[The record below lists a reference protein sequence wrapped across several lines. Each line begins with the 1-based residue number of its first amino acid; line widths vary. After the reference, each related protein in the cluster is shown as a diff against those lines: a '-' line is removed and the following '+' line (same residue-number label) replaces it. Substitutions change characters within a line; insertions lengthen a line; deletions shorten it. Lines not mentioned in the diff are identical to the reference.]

1 MNKKIN
7 FLSLALLTTIL
18 ISGCSFQ
25 SIRQTV
31 SAKDVYTIT
40 LTKSSANIVT
50 KEAEITSKNT
60 TIDMLLKAADVPFQS
75 VERGGAEIVTELD
88 GVLSTAS
95 KRWNLYINNQK
106 KDIVKLSD
114 TQIKMEDKI
123 EWKYE

>member
-60 TIDMLLKAADVPFQS
+60 TIDMLLKAADVIPVS
-75 VERGGAEIVTELD
+75 
-88 GVLSTAS
+88 
-95 KRWNLYINNQK
+95 
-106 KDIVKLSD
+106 
-114 TQIKMEDKI
+114 
-123 EWKYE
+123 